1 MLEGQLEM
9 KRVKE
14 FLAGAPGLVVGV
26 FRSDMLYLDEGA
38 KGLKEF
44 RKPSRVPNTFEY
56 FGMSILSMNLKYLS

>member
-14 FLAGAPGLVVGV
+14 SFS
-26 FRSDMLYLDEGA
+26 RSARIGGRRVWVKDMLYPNEGA

-44 RKPSRVPNTFEY
+44 RKPSRVPD
-56 FGMSILSMNLKYLS
+56 IVK